1 MFFDKESF
9 KQAYLEKFAEAEGKT
24 LDEGTSWDKYH
35 ALVLLLKEKV
45 SLCRALSNEEYS
57 REKEKQVYYFS
68 MEFLIGKL
76 LPFYLVNMEI
86 YNLVRDGLADLNI
99 KNWLMAFRLRLLI
112 IGLRMNTHGKCANLI
127 NRLLLSIKEKYV

>member
-24 LDEGTSWDKYH
+24 LDVGTSWDKYH
-35 ALVLLLKEKV
+35 ALFLLLKEKV
-45 SLCRALSNEEYS
+45 SLCRALSIEEYS

-86 YNLVRDGLADLNI
+86 YNLVRDELADLNI
-99 KNWLMAFRLRLLI
+99 KDWLMAFRLTLVSKFQPRAKRPPEQGI
-112 IGLRMNTHGKCANLI
+112 
-127 NRLLLSIKEKYV
+127 